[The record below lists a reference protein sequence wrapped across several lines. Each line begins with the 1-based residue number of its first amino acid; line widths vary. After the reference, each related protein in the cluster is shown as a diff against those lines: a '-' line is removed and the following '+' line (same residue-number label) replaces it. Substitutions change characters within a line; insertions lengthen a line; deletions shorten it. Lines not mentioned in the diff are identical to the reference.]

1 MSCLGCNLVINFH
14 QVLYLYLVYC
24 TFWKHKCTSF
34 ICEANKLAENMFWSW
49 RFSGFFTEKPNT
61 KAIFVLDF
69 VCTEEDS
76 YFSFLPLAHIY
87 DQIMESY
94 CIYKGSSM
102 GFWRGDVR
110 FLLDDIQELKPT
122 MFCLRG
128 FVLLKAVHL
137 EPNPFDI
144 ERDLMT
150 PNFQTEKTAIT
161 QILQGMI
168 STWIRKGW
176 NFDKLILNMYV
187 ELYHLQE
194 RVDKLYNEAKGGKV

>member
-14 QVLYLYLVYC
+14 QVLYLCLVYC

-34 ICEANKLAENMFWSW
+34 ICPRQINLQRTCF
-49 RFSGFFTEKPNT
+49 GHGKPNT
-61 KAIFVLDF
+61 KAIF
-69 VCTEEDS
+69 
-76 YFSFLPLAHIY
+76 
-87 DQIMESY
+87 
-94 CIYKGSSM
+94 
-102 GFWRGDVR
+102 DVR

-128 FVLLKAVHL
+128 FELLKAVHL

-150 PNFQTEKTAIT
+150 PNFQTEKTAST

-176 NFDKLILNMYV
+176 NFDELILNMYV